1 MRKRL
6 VETAIIVFAQK
17 GIGASVIP
25 EVVAAAGV
33 SQGSFYNYFSTNEEL
48 LAAVGEELSN
58 EMVQLIES
66 AVGGI
71 EDPALRVATAVR
83 SYLHLAR
90 SYRVLARFLASAGL
104 HLGGEKS
111 SVYEHLSQDLKEG
124 QKRGSFDEMPPD
136 IAMDLVRGAG
146 LAAIHRIANGRIAKD
161 YPEKIVQAVLRSLGV
176 TAAAAARLTATAL
189 PKLSAAP
196 ESLLAQ
202 AQARLEAKAASAG

>member
-6 VETAIIVFAQK
+6 LESAIIVFSQK
-17 GIGASVIP
+17 GVGASVIP
-25 EVVAAAGV
+25 EVVAAAEV

-66 AVGGI
+66 VVGGI
-71 EDPALRVATAVR
+71 EDPALRVATAIR

-90 SYRVLARFLASAGL
+90 SYRVVARFLASAGL
-104 HLGGEKS
+104 QLGGEKS
-111 SVYEHLSQDLKEG
+111 SVYEFLPPDLKEG
-124 QKRGSFDEMPPD
+124 QKRGCFDEMPID

-161 YPEKIVQAVLRSLGV
+161 YPERMVQAILRSLGV
-176 TAAAAARLTATAL
+176 STAEAVRLTATAL
-189 PKLSAAP
+189 PRLNAPP
-196 ESLLAQ
+196 ESLFAQ
-202 AQARLEAKAASAG
+202 AQARLEAQTAATG